1 MSRRIVSWKVN
12 ESRVSPAVSS
22 ASGVSVVSIN
32 SIASDMKT
40 AGAAGVQPAELGAKL
55 TNWHGSANPTT
66 DESFVQHDVYFFKDG
81 NLTFLVRNALYCA
94 HGSLKKSCRSMAHCI
109 AFIGTFS
116 LGTRSTS
123 PPNSASLTS
132 AITNI

>member
-12 ESRVSPAVSS
+12 ESRVSQAVPS

-66 DESFVQHDVYFFKDG
+66 AASFLQHDVCFFKDG
-81 NLTFLVRNALYCA
+81 TITFLGGNALYCA
-94 HGSLKKSCRSMAHCI
+94 YGSLKKSCRSMA
-109 AFIGTFS
+109 
-116 LGTRSTS
+116 
-123 PPNSASLTS
+123 
-132 AITNI
+132 